1 MSNSSPIRTPYD
13 HGCAGIA
20 AISAQRPL
28 IREKTNTES
37 EKNGLRELEKDLSIR
52 FKEFPNRQNM
62 KG

>member
-1 MSNSSPIRTPYD
+1 MNNLSPIRTPYD
-13 HGCAGIA
+13 HGCAGIVA
-20 AISAQRPL
+20 TSPQRSF
-28 IREKTNTES
+28 IWKKTNTES

>member
-1 MSNSSPIRTPYD
+1 MNNLSPIRTPYG

-20 AISAQRPL
+20 AISPQSSL